1 MNPAAASRDART
13 LGAFAAACA
22 ALVFVVVASSAWLRL
37 GAAPCPPGG
46 CAGFG
51 LADAVRLAHRV
62 AAMGVTVLALV
73 IAALAWKAPA
83 RTGLRAASVLLII
96 LVAALAVIGRRSAG
110 AAPPAVLLA
119 NLLGGLALLAACA
132 GIAGAATASRGRIAL
147 SFAAATALLAAAIG
161 TGGVLAIWPAAG
173 PSPLALAHRGLAWS
187 ALAAWALMALS
198 GAHAPG
204 ARLAARLVALLL
216 LAQAL
221 LSVIVPGA
229 SLARWLHNL
238 LTACALAAAVAGT
251 LRARLAPRPP
261 ELAGRAFAGP

>member
-1 MNPAAASRDART
+1 MSAQAASRDART

-83 RTGLRAASVLLII
+83 RPGLRAASVLLIV

-119 NLLGGLALLAACA
+119 NLLGGLALLGACV
-132 GIAGAATASRGRIAL
+132 GIASAATAPRGRIAL
-147 SFAAATALLAAAIG
+147 PFAAAAGLLAAAIAA
-161 TGGVLAIWPAAG
+161 GGVLAIWPAAG
-173 PSPLALAHRGLAWS
+173 PSPLALAHRGLGWS
-187 ALAAWALMALS
+187 ALAAWALIAAS
-198 GAHAPG
+198 SAPAPG
-204 ARLAARLVALLL
+204 VRLAARLAALAL
-216 LAQAL
+216 LAQL
-221 LSVIVPGA
+221 LLVVSVPEG
-229 SLARWLHNL
+229 SLVRWLHNL
-238 LTACALAAAVAGT
+238 LSACALAAAVAAT
-251 LRARLAPRPP
+251 LRARLAPCPP
-261 ELAGRAFAGP
+261 EPAERAFAGP

>member
-1 MNPAAASRDART
+1 MNPATGSRDART

-46 CAGFG
+46 CAEFG

-83 RTGLRAASVLLII
+83 RPGLRVASALLVL
-96 LVAALAVIGRRSAG
+96 LVAALAVVGRRSAG

-119 NLLGGLALLAACA
+119 NLLGGLALLAACV
-132 GIAGAATASRGRIAL
+132 GIASAATAPRGRIAL
-147 SFAAATALLAAAIG
+147 PCAAAAGLLAAAIA

-187 ALAAWALMALS
+187 ALAAWALIAVGS
-198 GAHAPG
+198 APAPG
-204 ARLAARLVALLL
+204 VRLAARLAALAL

-221 LSVIVPGA
+221 LAVAAPDAPLS
-229 SLARWLHNL
+229 RWLHNL
-238 LTACALAAAVAGT
+238 LTACALAAAVAGA

-261 ELAGRAFAGP
+261 ELAERAFAGP